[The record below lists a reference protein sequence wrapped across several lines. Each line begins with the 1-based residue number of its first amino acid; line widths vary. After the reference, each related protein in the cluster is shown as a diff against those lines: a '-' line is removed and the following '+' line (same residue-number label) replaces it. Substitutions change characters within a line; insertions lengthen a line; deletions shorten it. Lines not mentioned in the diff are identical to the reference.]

1 MMMTTI
7 GFSFNSLSARSLGVQ
22 PHSHVYKP
30 NMEAAS
36 SMVARFSDVSSG
48 FGMAWTLFMV
58 EEAMDSIWLGSFHVD
73 KIKTSDVIKV
83 DLNLRL

>member
-48 FGMAWTLFMV
+48 FGMAWTPFMV

-73 KIKTSDVIKV
+73 RIKTSYVIKV

>member
-1 MMMTTI
+1 
-7 GFSFNSLSARSLGVQ
+7 
-22 PHSHVYKP
+22 
-30 NMEAAS
+30 MEAAS